1 MAYAAQRPVAMLPY
15 RWASM
20 EMAQSQVR
28 KGNWEIVSP
37 FDTLKRFGCAR
48 FQPPHTPTLIA
59 ANSASSARTM
69 ARRCLCWIAYPI
81 INVLGALSLI
91 SNEQEEIGQAR
102 GNADS
107 ALVTCG

>member
-1 MAYAAQRPVAMLPY
+1 
-15 RWASM
+15 
-20 EMAQSQVR
+20 
-28 KGNWEIVSP
+28 
-37 FDTLKRFGCAR
+37 
-48 FQPPHTPTLIA
+48 
-59 ANSASSARTM
+59 M